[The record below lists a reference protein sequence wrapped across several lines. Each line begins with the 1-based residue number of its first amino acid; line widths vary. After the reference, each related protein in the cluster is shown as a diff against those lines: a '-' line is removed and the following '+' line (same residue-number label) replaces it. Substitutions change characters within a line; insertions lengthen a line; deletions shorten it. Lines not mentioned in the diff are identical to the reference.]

1 MKKRKWG
8 LLVTMC
14 FAFALLFVGVIASK
28 TQIKSNAAF
37 NSKRISI
44 RKCQVV
50 LDREAY
56 SLNTEAVTPEVT
68 VTYNGETLVKDI
80 DYKVSYTNN
89 EGPGEGYAKVKGM
102 GNYKGSKTLRFFIS
116 GVDLESECTFEVDE
130 VTKKLKVFHNGYE
143 LNPISYEVNTE
154 ELTYA
159 EKNEDGSVASY
170 VTQIK
175 YIVTS
180 RSNYYDGIA
189 TYIYEYSETPEAIQ

>member
-14 FAFALLFVGVIASK
+14 FSFALLFVGVIASK

-50 LDREAY
+50 LDKEAY
-56 SLNTEAVTPEVT
+56 TLNTQEVTPEVT

-80 DYKVSYTNN
+80 DYKVSYKNN

-130 VTKKLKVFHNGYE
+130 VTKKLKVFYKGYE

-180 RSNYYDGIA
+180 RSHYYDGIA